1 MGEIIRR
8 RVIRFSI
15 ERCKDREDE
24 RVNVMDVLRIVILK
38 VIGVLL
44 RGLFLVLIKNSI
56 FDGQL
61 KDFDWC
67 IR

>member
-15 ERCKDREDE
+15 EKCKDREDE
-24 RVNVMDVLRIVILK
+24 KVNVMDVLRIAILK
-38 VIGVLL
+38 IIGVLL
-44 RGLFLVLIKNSI
+44 RGLFLVLIRNSI

-61 KDFDWC
+61 KDFDWY
-67 IR
+67 I

>member
-1 MGEIIRR
+1 LGEIIRR

-24 RVNVMDVLRIVILK
+24 RVNVMDVLRIAILK
-38 VIGVLL
+38 IIGVLL
-44 RGLFLVLIKNSI
+44 RGLFLVLIRNFM

-61 KDFDWC
+61 K
-67 IR
+67 ILIGV